1 MNEFNS
7 STSSFGTDDCYA
19 LAAKTRKSTNDE
31 RARTVS
37 NARVVVRVRASVP
50 SRANVGRVESRA
62 RVRDGPAGTRTA
74 GTRTGEL
81 VLWIY

>member
-37 NARVVVRVRASVP
+37 NARVVVRVRASVA
-50 SRANVGRVESRA
+50 SRANVESGRVARA
-62 RVRDGPAGTRTA
+62 CAGRTRGNA
-74 GTRTGEL
+74 NRGNANR
-81 VLWIY
+81 